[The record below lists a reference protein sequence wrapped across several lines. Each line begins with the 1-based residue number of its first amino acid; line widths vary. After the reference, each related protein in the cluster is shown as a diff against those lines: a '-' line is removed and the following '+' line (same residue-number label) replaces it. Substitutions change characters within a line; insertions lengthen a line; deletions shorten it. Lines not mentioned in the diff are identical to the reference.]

1 MDGNDIKRTK
11 FLYLTKLNFYIYCC
25 DIRIYKKNLIKILEG
40 KKNQNMF
47 WIFSN
52 ISNVYKFI
60 FFYVFILK

>member
-40 KKNQNMF
+40 KKIKICFGYFPTYLMF
-47 WIFSN
+47 IN
-52 ISNVYKFI
+52 L
-60 FFYVFILK
+60 FFFMYLF